1 MEIDPS
7 SSIDSIMSSDSEP
20 GQPVESIN
28 YMDAALYKAAAR
40 GNIEVFN
47 NYQGFE
53 LESLRTRDH
62 NTVLHVYLASPDVY
76 VFPPKCFGFRDFGT
90 PPSAFQNLHRRVF
103 ISDPVRVKRIIR
115 EMDKCTKFIQQIL
128 SKCPSLLLE
137 ANTRGQTPL
146 HVAARYGLSTVVK
159 FLIQFQEKAG
169 HGDLEQQETSV
180 RRMLR
185 MTDLESNTALHIAVR
200 YGHREV
206 VQELLEFEDPDFP
219 YFINRKQESPLY
231 IAARRGDVPMLDM
244 ILGKLNSV
252 DHSGPHG
259 RTALHAAVMAGDAGD
274 YFAHRY
280 CLKLGKENNCLEYVL
295 YLEATRVILEKRR
308 SLTKETDE
316 DGHTPLHYAAHLCR
330 SYSVVEELL
339 KWDKSAAYA
348 TDKKWEMTPL
358 LMAARQGHGQVV
370 IKILSVCP
378 DSCEKVDKIG
388 WNLLH
393 FVAFR
398 NYPAALSDFIFKYGD
413 IISPYGSVRNLMGA
427 EDAHGI
433 TPPQVYDASRHLKC
447 EADENYKSNKKSE
460 QILKLLEHMINEEVA
475 EKPVHPI
482 SAHSNVDFEKS
493 RDGHLVV
500 GALIA
505 TVTFAAAISYRSD
518 KGSEQGTP
526 FLIHDAAFKAFVVA
540 DALAFV
546 LSLSAVAD
554 YLGAQPPF
562 ISNPHKLAAALLRA
576 GSRLYFAMWAVMV
589 AFCTG
594 TYVVLKPSPGLA
606 ITSCCIGLIS
616 FIFLVGNAKYPE
628 APKSKIRITGNL
640 FLLKIFTMKQNSQV
654 FAVL

>member
-1 MEIDPS
+1 MEIDP
-7 SSIDSIMSSDSEP
+7 SIDSIMSSDSEP
-20 GQPVESIN
+20 GQPVGSIN

-47 NYQGFE
+47 KYQGFE

-62 NTVLHVYLASPDVY
+62 NTVLHVYLASPDVD
-76 VFPPKCFGFRDFGT
+76 VLPPKCFGFRDFGT
-90 PPSAFQNLHRRVF
+90 PPSAFQNLYRRVF
-103 ISDPVRVKRIIR
+103 MSDPVRVKRIII
-115 EMDKCTKFIQQIL
+115 EMNKSTKFIQQIL

-185 MTDLESNTALHIAVR
+185 MTDLESNTALHMAVR

-244 ILGKLNSV
+244 ILVKLNSV

-259 RTALHAAVMAGDAGD
+259 RTALHAAVMAGDA
-274 YFAHRY
+274 
-280 CLKLGKENNCLEYVL
+280 
-295 YLEATRVILEKRR
+295 EATRVILEKRR

-378 DSCEKVDKIG
+378 DSCEKLDNIG
-388 WNLLH
+388 RNFLH

-398 NYPAALSDFIFKYGD
+398 NSPAALSDFIFKYGD
-413 IISPYGSVRNLMGA
+413 IISPYGSVRNLMDA

-447 EADENYKSNKKSE
+447 DVDENYKSNKKSE

-482 SAHSNVDFEKS
+482 SAHSNVFTEAFEKS

-505 TVTFAAAISYRSD
+505 TVTFAAAITVPGGYRSD

-546 LSLSAVAD
+546 LSLSAVAN

-562 ISNPHKLAAALLRA
+562 ISNPHKLATASVSA

-616 FIFLVGNAKYPE
+616 FIFLVGTRDF
-628 APKSKIRITGNL
+628 KI
-640 FLLKIFTMKQNSQV
+640 KIF
-654 FAVL
+654 